1 MKFFRSYI
9 LVLASVA
16 ALSSCDDRVPILY
29 DAPSKLGDQKL
40 IIEEFTGVQC
50 VNCPQ
55 GSDEIASFVAAY
67 PGKVI
72 PVSLHAGYFAT
83 PVPGK
88 STQDFR
94 TADADFLYDYIGP
107 APFYPSA
114 VFNRKVFTNSDLVYN
129 QPSWAGI
136 VQKVLESNS
145 KYGLS
150 LQTSFNETNR
160 ELTVTISGIAK
171 EDIND
176 NILAHV
182 MITESN
188 IVEWQKYP
196 NAQGFIPDYV
206 HKHVLR
212 GIVSNF
218 TGDKVA
224 TNPTAKQEFSK
235 TYKYTVPDNWVAENC
250 EVVGFIS
257 YSAKKEIIQ
266 AESKDLVD

>member
-1 MKFFRSYI
+1 MKYFFIFIS
-9 LVLASVA
+9 
-16 ALSSCDDRVPILY
+16 ALLTFTACDDRVPILY
-29 DAPSKLGDQKL
+29 DAPNKLGDQKL

-72 PVSLHAGYFAT
+72 PVSLHAGYFST

-88 STQDFR
+88 SVQDFR
-94 TADADFLYDYIGP
+94 TPDADFLYEYIGP

-114 VFNRKVFTNSDLVYN
+114 VFNRKVFSNNDLIYN
-129 QPSWAGI
+129 QPSWAGL
-136 VQKVLESNS
+136 VQQVLESNS
-145 KYGLS
+145 KCGLS
-150 LQTSFNETNR
+150 LETSYNEANR

-171 EDIND
+171 EKIND
-176 NILAHV
+176 GILAHV

-196 NAQGFIPDYV
+196 NAQGYIADYV

-212 GIVSNF
+212 GIVSGF

-224 TNPTAKQEFSK
+224 DNPKAKQNFSK
-235 TYKYTVPDNWVAENC
+235 TYKYKLPEKWVVENC
-250 EVVGFIS
+250 EVVGFVS
-257 YSAKKEIIQ
+257 YASKKEIIQ
-266 AESKDLVD
+266 AESKEVLH